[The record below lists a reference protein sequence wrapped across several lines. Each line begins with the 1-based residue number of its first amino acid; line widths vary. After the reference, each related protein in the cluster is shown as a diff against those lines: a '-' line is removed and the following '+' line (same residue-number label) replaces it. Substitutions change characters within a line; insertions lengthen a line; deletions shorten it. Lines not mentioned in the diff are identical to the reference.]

1 MIDGV
6 VQNLRAQLGGPVGE
20 NLQPTQSTQDSEPTM
35 TKSFMQ
41 EFDFMLMSRMSSGV
55 WDFHNLKPL
64 FEGERV
70 WEYHARGFLHKFA
83 MVAMNLKRSNGILKL

>member
-35 TKSFMQ
+35 TK
-41 EFDFMLMSRMSSGV
+41 LMSRMSSGV